1 MKKIILV
8 LVAFLAVQNSAY
20 VNGNTPPSF
29 ESIQLTVDPDPARE
43 ASVITVSPV
52 GWEDADGDTEQ
63 YLYTWYNQNGRLRGA
78 VDFTNEQEGQYQ
90 GITSVEISSPF
101 PLPSGQE
108 LKVPVAGVQKG
119 TVKFTS
125 PSGVETVHS
134 IPDIPE
140 AEGSNININGSLTVN
155 LDEVGEYTVTET
167 LQAIIRSTYALVP
180 FETQAGE
187 RQFSWTYLNPVPGE
201 RLYRYMTPVHQITLT
216 ATGDL
221 EASIDIANPGA
232 EVIVTITLTRGVLRD
247 SSLNADIDYLL
258 AFSKSSSLTLSDRSI
273 TERSLSGANFD
284 AGDEVYVII
293 TPYDGKD
300 RGNSVESDRIQI
312 LNTPPRLSGVEVTTD
327 VEPSAIPNILTA
339 LAHGWSDDDEDA
351 EQIAYQWHNQDGAI
365 PDATEATLAQEF
377 NEGDTFFVEATPFDG
392 IEDGETVRSA
402 SIIIPSGAKSTDIN
416 GDGVVNILDLVFVA
430 NNLGMQVV
438 EGTNSSA
445 DVNKDG
451 VINILDLVAVAA
463 DF

>member
-1 MKKIILV
+1 MKRIILV

-20 VNGNTPPSF
+20 VNGNTPPRF
-29 ESIQLTVDPDPARE
+29 DTIQLTIEPTPARE
-43 ASVITVSPV
+43 ASVITASPV

-63 YLYTWYNQNGRLRGA
+63 YLYTWYNQNGPLRGT
-78 VDFTNEQEGQYQ
+78 VDFSNEVEAQYQ
-90 GITSVEISSPF
+90 GITSVEFSSPF
-101 PLPSGQE
+101 PLPRGQP
-108 LKVPVAGVQKG
+108 LKVSVAGVQKG

-125 PSGVETVHS
+125 PTGVETVHS
-134 IPDIPE
+134 IPE
-140 AEGSNININGSLTVN
+140 AEGSNINGSFTVS
-155 LDEVGEYTVTET
+155 LEEVGGYTVTET
-167 LQAIIRSTYALVP
+167 LQAIIRSTQPLVP

-201 RLYRYMTPVHQITLT
+201 RLYRYMTRVHQITLT

-221 EASIDIANPGA
+221 AASIDIANPGA
-232 EVIVTITLTRGVLRD
+232 EVIVTITLTRGVLQG
-247 SSLNADIDYLL
+247 SSLKTDIDYLL
-258 AFSKSSSLTLSDRSI
+258 AFSKSSSLTLADTSV

-284 AGDEVYVII
+284 VGDEVYVII

-351 EQIAYQWHNQDGAI
+351 EQIRYQWHNQDDPI
-365 PDATEATLAQEF
+365 LNATEAILTRKF
-377 NEGDTFFVEATPFDG
+377 SEGEVLFVEATPFDG

-402 SIIIPSGAKSTDIN
+402 IIIIPSGAKSTDIN

-451 VINILDLVAVAA
+451 VVNILDLVAVAA

>member
-1 MKKIILV
+1 MKKITLV
-8 LVAFLAVQNSAY
+8 LVTFLAVQSTAY

-29 ESIQLTVDPDPARE
+29 ESIQLTIEPTPARE
-43 ASVITVSPV
+43 ASVLTAAPV
-52 GWEDADGDTEQ
+52 GWEDVDGDAEQ

-78 VDFTNEQEGQYQ
+78 VDFTNEQEEQYQ
-90 GITSVEISSPF
+90 GITSVEFSSPF

-108 LKVPVAGVQKG
+108 LKVSVAGVQKG

-134 IPDIPE
+134 IPE
-140 AEGSNININGSLTVN
+140 AEGININGSLTVN

-167 LQAIIRSTYALVP
+167 LQAIIRSTQPLVP

-187 RQFSWTYLNPVPGE
+187 RQFSWTYFNSVSGE
-201 RLYRYMTPVHQITLT
+201 RLYRCMTRVHQITLT
-216 ATGDL
+216 AAGDL

-258 AFSKSSSLTLSDRSI
+258 AFSKSSSLTLADTSV

-284 AGDEVYVII
+284 VGDEVYVII

-351 EQIAYQWHNQDGAI
+351 EQIRYQWHNQDGPI
-365 PDATEATLAQEF
+365 LNATEAILTRKF
-377 NEGDTFFVEATPFDG
+377 SEGEVLFVEATPFDG

-451 VINILDLVAVAA
+451 VVNILDLVAVAA